1 MMAPMGEERKQ
12 GEDLVRDEDREVGWD
27 DDDAYEHQG

>member
-1 MMAPMGEERKQ
+1 MMRTMNDQYGSENES
-12 GEDLVRDEDREVGWD
+12 VRDEDREAGW